1 MLIQVSFKKNIYMIV
16 VMKFSTILCF
26 GFDRPMHLERMLNS
40 LEKNHESIDSDVY
53 ICIDGP
59 ADSTDLE
66 MHSKTVEVAKKNWNF
81 KSTKLILRERNL
93 DCRTNIINTITEL
106 FKTNDRLIILEDDLV
121 LGPNFLSYMNAALH
135 KYLNKKEMWCIN
147 GYSYPQLNFKSGSSV
162 SKYVSPWGWGTW
174 SDRWEI
180 FVNEDYDK
188 KNFISSLS
196 ENDRK
201 KFNVENLYDWEDII
215 VKNEL
220 GKISAW
226 DAYWYQAV
234 FMNKG
239 LTLYP
244 NKSHI
249 RNEGFDGTGM
259 HCSSTN
265 DWITPINMSTTKR
278 YPNKIKL
285 NKLYMFNTLIF
296 YRYYVL
302 KRYLRFHKS
311 KFSSF
316 KNFRKFLR
324 KKAKDIVS

>member
-1 MLIQVSFKKNIYMIV
+1 
-16 VMKFSTILCF
+16 MKFSTILCF

>member
-1 MLIQVSFKKNIYMIV
+1 
-16 VMKFSTILCF
+16 MKFSTILCF

-59 ADSTDLE
+59 ADGTDLE

-265 DWITPINMSTTKR
+265 DWVTPINMSTTKR

>member
-1 MLIQVSFKKNIYMIV
+1 M
-16 VMKFSTILCF
+16 
-26 GFDRPMHLERMLNS
+26 
-40 LEKNHESIDSDVY
+40 
-53 ICIDGP
+53 
-59 ADSTDLE
+59 
-66 MHSKTVEVAKKNWNF
+66 NWNF
-81 KSTKLILRERNL
+81 KSTKLILREKNL

-265 DWITPINMSTTKR
+265 DWITPINMSITKR

>member
-1 MLIQVSFKKNIYMIV
+1 M
-16 VMKFSTILCF
+16 
-26 GFDRPMHLERMLNS
+26 G
-40 LEKNHESIDSDVY
+40 
-53 ICIDGP
+53 
-59 ADSTDLE
+59 
-66 MHSKTVEVAKKNWNF
+66 WNF

>member
-1 MLIQVSFKKNIYMIV
+1 
-16 VMKFSTILCF
+16 MKFSTILCF

-59 ADSTDLE
+59 ADGTDLE

-81 KSTKLILRERNL
+81 KSTKLILREKNL

-239 LTLYP
+239 FTLYP

-265 DWITPINMSTTKR
+265 DWITPINMSITKR

-285 NKLYMFNTLIF
+285 NKLYIFNTLIF

>member
-1 MLIQVSFKKNIYMIV
+1 
-16 VMKFSTILCF
+16 MKFSTILCF

-40 LEKNHESIDSDVY
+40 LEKNHESIVSDVY

-59 ADSTDLE
+59 ADGTDLE

-265 DWITPINMSTTKR
+265 DWVTPINMSTTKR

>member
-1 MLIQVSFKKNIYMIV
+1 MFVTTLSDEIWAKNE
-16 VMKFSTILCF
+16 TLT
-26 GFDRPMHLERMLNS
+26 G
-40 LEKNHESIDSDVY
+40 SIGVY
-53 ICIDGP
+53 ATLP
-59 ADSTDLE
+59 T
-66 MHSKTVEVAKKNWNF
+66 F
-81 KSTKLILRERNL
+81 
-93 DCRTNIINTITEL
+93 
-106 FKTNDRLIILEDDLV
+106 
-121 LGPNFLSYMNAALH
+121 
-135 KYLNKKEMWCIN
+135 
-147 GYSYPQLNFKSGSSV
+147 
-162 SKYVSPWGWGTW
+162 
-174 SDRWEI
+174 
-180 FVNEDYDK
+180 
-188 KNFISSLS
+188 
-196 ENDRK
+196 
-201 KFNVENLYDWEDII
+201 ENLYDWEDII

-265 DWITPINMSTTKR
+265 DWITPINMSITKR

-316 KNFRKFLR
+316 KNFNAFTQTRIFR
-324 KKAKDIVS
+324 F

>member
-1 MLIQVSFKKNIYMIV
+1 
-16 VMKFSTILCF
+16 MKFSTILCF

-59 ADSTDLE
+59 ADGTDLE

-81 KSTKLILRERNL
+81 KSTKLILREKNL

-265 DWITPINMSTTKR
+265 DWITPINMSITKR

>member
-59 ADSTDLE
+59 ADGTDLE

-81 KSTKLILRERNL
+81 KSTKLILREKNL

-265 DWITPINMSTTKR
+265 DWITPINMSITKR